1 MSLTEKQ
8 VELVDKLYRD
18 ASLNLL
24 TAPALN
30 KYLKDNGQTGFT
42 IKNIKEYLGNLET
55 TQTSKS
61 HYSNHS
67 YVAEGPR
74 EQFQLDLIYMPDSW
88 HNHNYKYLL
97 SCMDMF
103 SKKGDLKPLKDCEKA
118 LLHLLLNR

>member
-1 MSLTEKQ
+1 MSLTENQ
-8 VELVDKLYRD
+8 ISVVDKLYRD

-24 TAPALN
+24 TPAALN
-30 KYLKDNGQTGFT
+30 KYLKDNGNTGFT

-74 EQFQLDLIYMPDSW
+74 EQYQLDLIYMPDSW

-97 SCMDMF
+97 SVVDVF
-103 SKKGDLKPLKDCEKA
+103 SKKGDLKPLKDREKLTVA
-118 LLHLLLNR
+118 LAFG